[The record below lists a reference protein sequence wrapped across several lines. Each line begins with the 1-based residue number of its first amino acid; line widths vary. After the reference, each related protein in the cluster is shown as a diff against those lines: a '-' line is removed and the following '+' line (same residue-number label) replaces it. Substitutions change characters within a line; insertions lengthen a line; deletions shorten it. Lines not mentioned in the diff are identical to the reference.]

1 MSGTSTTGVFISY
14 ARKDGTQLA
23 QRLQRDLAA
32 QGFDV
37 WLDTRRLI
45 GGATWPTEIQSAVDA
60 SQVVLVVMTPMSYAS
75 HVCGLEL
82 VRAWRKGKRVIP
94 LLAQSGSE
102 TPFLLEGKQHLD
114 FTDASFYPQRF
125 QELLVSIESG
135 AGVGAGVA
143 LDEKYCVTR
152 VTYVTAPPAVANY
165 IERPE
170 ALRALRDA
178 LFSDRSISHRSQ
190 QPIALTALAGM
201 GGIGKTVLAQAL
213 TRDEVVQQAFPDGIV
228 WITIGRESKYDLV
241 TTFREIGKA
250 LGALGDEL
258 QGYDTE
264 PACINR
270 YKTSLAQKAALIVV
284 DDVWKKSDLDP
295 FLAESPRARLLFT
308 TRDASISRFIG
319 AREHTAELLP
329 LEQSRE
335 LLAAWAGLGSEAL
348 PPEADAIIRE
358 CGNLPLALSV
368 VGALLRDAAPE
379 VWGDTVRLLQKA
391 DLAAIAG
398 QLPPGQESFF
408 RAVEVSFQALA
419 PEMQKRY
426 QALAVLLEDMAAP
439 LPVLET
445 LWGANDAEARRV
457 SRQFVDRSL
466 AHWEGVMMGG
476 PKQGGVKRGD
486 AEQERKTGSIRLHD
500 LQLDYVRAQY
510 PDREALDLIHGALR
524 LSGHVIERDPAQF
537 ASQMIGRL
545 LPYVQPKEAS
555 PPIPAVQ
562 QFTSRLVQGAPKPWL
577 RPLWPVLHPAGTA
590 LLRTLVGHSGW
601 VTGVSVS
608 PDGHRAVSASEDG
621 TLKLWDLETGSELRT
636 LAGHSVWVTGV
647 AMSADGRRAVSA
659 SVDQT
664 LKVWNLATGRELHT
678 LAGHSDRI
686 NGVALSGDGRHAVS
700 ASQDQTLKVWDVE
713 TGRELLTL
721 TGHSDAVNS
730 VAISR
735 DGRRAVSASEDKT
748 LKVWNL
754 KTGRELHTLAGHAGA
769 VSGVGVT
776 PDGHLGVSASSDRTM
791 KLWDLEAGR
800 ELRTMAGHDGAFH
813 CVAFSPDGRW
823 AVCGAGD
830 QALKVWDT
838 ETGREVRTLVGHSGW
853 VIGVAVN
860 ADRRR
865 AVSASSDRTLK
876 VWDLEA
882 GGKLRAQA
890 LHADV
895 VHGVAAS
902 RDGLRAVS
910 ASEDGTLK
918 VWELETGREL
928 RTLTGPPS
936 AARGVAVS
944 ADGRLAVSISAM
956 CLLSVWNLKTGREL
970 NAMGY
975 ESAAN
980 CVAVSADGRRAVSAS
995 AEHALKVWDLKTG
1008 RELRTLAG
1016 HSGAVK
1022 AVAMSADGSRAVS
1035 ASEDETLK
1043 VWDLETGRK
1052 LRTLAGHSESVN
1064 GVAMSP
1070 DGRRAVSAS
1079 WDKTLKVWDME
1090 TGRKL
1095 RTLTGHSE
1103 AVWGVAVSPDGSRA
1117 VSASDDKTLRVWD
1130 LEGGALMATFT
1141 CDAAAR
1147 CCAFAG
1153 DRRILAG
1160 DASGRVHFLSLELK
1174 EGK

>member
-1 MSGTSTTGVFISY
+1 VFISY
-14 ARKDGTQLA
+14 ARKDAAQLA
-23 QRLQRDLAA
+23 QRLQRDLSK
-32 QGFDV
+32 QGFDA
-37 WLDTRRLI
+37 WLDTQRLA
-45 GGATWPTEIQSAVDA
+45 GGATWSSEIERAIDA
-60 SQVVLVVMTPMSYAS
+60 SRVVLALMTPGSYVS
-75 HVCGLEL
+75 EIC
-82 VRAWRKGKRVIP
+82 RAEQLRSLRKGKRVIP
-94 LLAQSGSE
+94 LLGQPDADR
-102 TPFLLEGKQHLD
+102 PLHLEAKQYLN
-114 FTDASFYPQRF
+114 FTSASAYRQGFE
-125 QELLVSIESG
+125 ELLAAIRGDARG
-135 AGVGAGVA
+135 ARGAHRVQAA
-143 LDEKYCVTR
+143 LAEKYRVTH

-178 LFSDRSISHRSQ
+178 LFSDRSISGRRR
-190 QPIALTALAGM
+190 QPIGLTALAGM

-241 TTFREIGKA
+241 TIFAKLGKA
-250 LGALGDEL
+250 LGALGDDL

-264 PACINR
+264 PACINQ
-270 YKTSLAQKAALIVV
+270 YKTSLAQKAVLIVV

-295 FLAESPRARLLFT
+295 FLAESPCSRLLFT
-308 TRDASISRFIG
+308 TRDASIARF
-319 AREHTAELLP
+319 AAAQQHTAEP
-329 LEQSRE
+329 LDLEESRA
-335 LLAAWAGLGSEAL
+335 LLAAWAGLNSEVL
-348 PPEADAIIRE
+348 PPEADAIIEE
-358 CGNLPLALSV
+358 CGSLPLALAMI
-368 VGALLRDAAPE
+368 GPLLQDAGRPGGE
-379 VWGDTVRLLQKA
+379 VWSDTVELLQKA
-391 DLAAIAG
+391 DLAAIAS
-398 QLPPGQESFF
+398 QLPPGQDSFF

-419 PEMQKRY
+419 PEMQERY

-445 LWGANDAEARRV
+445 LWAVNDAEARRI
-457 SRQFVDRSL
+457 SRHFVDRSL
-466 AHWEGVMMGG
+466 AQW
-476 PKQGGVKRGD
+476 GGVPAGAEHEGKEHKP
-486 AEQERKTGSIRLHD
+486 AEQGAAEQGTKTGSIRLHD

-510 PDREALDLIHGALR
+510 PDRRAPDPVALNLIHGAVR
-524 LSGHVIERDPAQF
+524 LSSHVIERDPEQF
-537 ASQMIGRL
+537 ASQMVGRL
-545 LPYVQPKEAS
+545 LPYVQPKDPA

-562 QFTSRLVQGAPKPWL
+562 QFTSRLVEGAPRPWL

-601 VTGVSVS
+601 ATGVSVS
-608 PDGHRAVSASEDG
+608 PDGRQALSASEDG
-621 TLKLWDLETGSELRT
+621 TLKLWDLETGRELRT

-664 LKVWNLATGRELHT
+664 LKVWNLATGRGLHT
-678 LAGHSDRI
+678 LAGHSDRV
-686 NGVALSGDGRHAVS
+686 NGVALSGDGRRAVS
-700 ASQDQTLKVWDVE
+700 ASQDHTLKVWDVE
-713 TGRELLTL
+713 TGRQLVTL

-754 KTGRELHTLAGHAGA
+754 NTGRELHTLTGHAGA

-776 PDGHLGVSASSDRTM
+776 PDGHRGVSASSDRTL

-800 ELRTMAGHDGAFH
+800 ELRTLAGHDGAFH
-813 CVAFSPDGRW
+813 CVAVSPDGRW

-830 QALKVWDT
+830 QALKVWDL
-838 ETGREVRTLVGHSGW
+838 ETGQEVRTLVGHSGW
-853 VIGVAVN
+853 VIGVAVS

-876 VWDLEA
+876 VWDLETSRELSTLA
-882 GGKLRAQA
+882 GHVDA
-890 LHADV
+890 
-895 VHGVAAS
+895 VHGVAVS
-902 RDGLRAVS
+902 GDGRRAVS

-918 VWELETGREL
+918 VWDLETGRIL
-928 RTLTGPPS
+928 RTFSGPPS

-956 CLLSVWNLKTGREL
+956 CLLSVWDLKTGREL

-980 CVAVSADGRRAVSAS
+980 CVAVSADGKRAVSAS
-995 AEHALKVWDLKTG
+995 AAHALKVWELKTG

-1035 ASEDETLK
+1035 AADDKTLK

-1052 LRTLAGHSESVN
+1052 LRTL
-1064 GVAMSP
+1064 
-1070 DGRRAVSAS
+1070 
-1079 WDKTLKVWDME
+1079 
-1090 TGRKL
+1090 
-1095 RTLTGHSE
+1095 TGHSD
-1103 AVWGVAVSPDGSRA
+1103 AVCGVAVSPDGMRA
-1117 VSASDDKTLRVWD
+1117 VSASDDRTLKVWD
-1130 LEGGALMATFT
+1130 LETGSVVAAFT
-1141 CDAAAR
+1141 CDAPAR

-1153 DRRILAG
+1153 DHRIVAG
-1160 DASGRVHFLSLELK
+1160 DQSGRVHFLSLEPK
-1174 EGK
+1174 EDI